1 MNRDRR
7 SAAYLQNP
15 QPLLPRLLSQ
25 VSTETLP
32 DPDQVDKVCAHV
44 PVGTRVF
51 VASLPS
57 RDRADTVAAAKML
70 NDRGY
75 IAVPHIAARALPSHA
90 ALEDFLYRLTGE
102 AGCREALVIAGDRPE
117 VAGPYAETMDVL
129 LTGALERHGLQTIHV
144 GAHPEGNRIIGKDA
158 LREAMRK
165 KDYYARSSDADF
177 DFVTQFVFD
186 GATVVDWAQKLRG
199 LGIGLPVRLGIAGP
213 ADLATLLCYAKICG
227 IGVSTRA
234 LMRQGA
240 GSVKLIRRTVKP
252 DNLIAGLIAAAG
264 EDPLPEIAGLHIFP
278 FGGVGRAM
286 EWLGEARRAAGLQAT
301 GSEQN

>member
-1 MNRDRR
+1 MTRDRR
-7 SAAYLQNP
+7 SVAYPVEL
-15 QPLLPRLLSQ
+15 QPLLQRLLTH

-44 PVGTRVF
+44 PAGTRVF

-57 RDRADTVAAAKML
+57 RDRADTVAAAKTL
-70 NDRGY
+70 NARGY
-75 IAVPHIAARALPSHA
+75 VAVPHIAARTLPSHA
-90 ALEDFLYRLTGE
+90 ALEDFLYRLTGD
-102 AGCREALVIAGDRPE
+102 AACREALVIAGDRPD

-129 LTGALERHGLQTIHV
+129 LTGALERHGLRTIHV
-144 GAHPEGNRIIGKDA
+144 GAHPEGNRLIGAEA
-158 LREAMRK
+158 LRTAILE
-165 KDYYARSSDADF
+165 KDHYARSSDADF

-213 ADLATLLCYAKICG
+213 ADLATLLRYAKICG

-252 DNLIAGLIAAAG
+252 DDLIAGLVAAAG

-286 EWLGEARRAAGLQAT
+286 AWLAEARKAAGL
-301 GSEQN
+301 

>member
-1 MNRDRR
+1 MNYDRR
-7 SAAYLQNP
+7 SAEYP
-15 QPLLPRLLSQ
+15 VPRQPLVQRLLSH

-32 DPDQVDKVCAHV
+32 DPDQVDKVCTHV
-44 PVGTRVF
+44 PAGTRVF

-57 RDRADTVAAAKML
+57 RDRADTVAAAKTL
-70 NDRGY
+70 NERGY

-102 AGCREALVIAGDRPE
+102 AACREVLVIAGDRPE
-117 VAGPYAETMDVL
+117 AAGPYAETMDVL
-129 LTGALERHGLQTIHV
+129 LTGALERHGVRTIHV
-144 GAHPEGNRIIGKDA
+144 GAHPEGNRLIGAEA
-158 LREAMRK
+158 LRAAMLEK
-165 KDYYARSSDADF
+165 NHYARSSDADF
-177 DFVTQFVFD
+177 DFVTQFVFN

-213 ADLATLLCYAKICG
+213 ADLATLLRYAKICG

-252 DNLIAGLIAAAG
+252 DDLIAGLAAAAG
-264 EDPLPEIAGLHIFP
+264 DDPLPEIAGLHIFP

-286 EWLGEARRAAGLQAT
+286 EWLGEARKSAGL
-301 GSEQN
+301 

>member
-1 MNRDRR
+1 MNYDRR
-7 SAAYLQNP
+7 SAEYP
-15 QPLLPRLLSQ
+15 VPRQPLVQRLLSH

-32 DPDQVDKVCAHV
+32 DPDQVDKVCTHV
-44 PVGTRVF
+44 PAGTRVF

-57 RDRADTVAAAKML
+57 RDRADTVAAAKTL
-70 NDRGY
+70 NERGY

-102 AGCREALVIAGDRPE
+102 AACREVLVIAGDRPE
-117 VAGPYAETMDVL
+117 AAGPYAETMDVL
-129 LTGALERHGLQTIHV
+129 LTGALERHGVRTIHV
-144 GAHPEGNRIIGKDA
+144 GAHPEGNRLIGAEA
-158 LREAMRK
+158 LRAAMLEK
-165 KDYYARSSDADF
+165 NHYARSSDADF

-213 ADLATLLCYAKICG
+213 ADLATLLRYAKICG

-252 DNLIAGLIAAAG
+252 DDLIAGLAAAAG
-264 EDPLPEIAGLHIFP
+264 DDPLPEIAGLHIFP

-286 EWLGEARRAAGLQAT
+286 EWLGEARKSAGL
-301 GSEQN
+301 

>member
-1 MNRDRR
+1 MNYDRR
-7 SAAYLQNP
+7 SAEYP
-15 QPLLPRLLSQ
+15 VPRQPLVQRLLSH

-32 DPDQVDKVCAHV
+32 DPDQVDKVCTHV
-44 PVGTRVF
+44 PAGTRVF

-57 RDRADTVAAAKML
+57 RDRADAVAAAKTL
-70 NDRGY
+70 NERGY

-102 AGCREALVIAGDRPE
+102 AACREVLVIAGDRPE
-117 VAGPYAETMDVL
+117 AAGPYAETMDVL
-129 LTGALERHGLQTIHV
+129 LTGALERHGVRTIHV
-144 GAHPEGNRIIGKDA
+144 GAHPEGNRLIGAEA
-158 LREAMRK
+158 LRAAMLEK
-165 KDYYARSSDADF
+165 NHYARSSDADF

-186 GATVVDWAQKLRG
+186 GATVVDWAQRLRG

-213 ADLATLLCYAKICG
+213 ADLATLLRYAKICG

-252 DNLIAGLIAAAG
+252 DDLIAGLAAAAG
-264 EDPLPEIAGLHIFP
+264 DDPLPEIAGLHIFP

-286 EWLGEARRAAGLQAT
+286 EWLGEARKAAGL
-301 GSEQN
+301 

>member
-1 MNRDRR
+1 MTRDRR
-7 SAAYLQNP
+7 SVAYPVEL
-15 QPLLPRLLSQ
+15 QPLLQRLLTH

-32 DPDQVDKVCAHV
+32 DPDQVDKVCTHV
-44 PVGTRVF
+44 PLGTRVF

-57 RDRADTVAAAKML
+57 RDRADTVAAVKTL
-70 NDRGY
+70 NARGY
-75 IAVPHIAARALPSHA
+75 IAVPHIAARALSSHA

-102 AGCREALVIAGDRPE
+102 AGCREALVIAGDRPD

-144 GAHPEGNRIIGKDA
+144 GAHPEGNRLIGAEA
-158 LREAMRK
+158 LRAAMLE
-165 KDYYARSSDADF
+165 KDRYARSSDADF

-213 ADLATLLCYAKICG
+213 ADLGTLLRYAKICG

-252 DNLIAGLIAAAG
+252 DDLIDGLVAAAG
-264 EDPLPEIAGLHIFP
+264 TDPLPEIAGLHIFP

-286 EWLGEARRAAGLQAT
+286 AWLAEARKAAGL
-301 GSEQN
+301 

>member
-1 MNRDRR
+1 MTRDRR
-7 SAAYLQNP
+7 SVAYPVEL
-15 QPLLPRLLSQ
+15 QPLLQRLLTH

-32 DPDQVDKVCAHV
+32 DPDQVDEVCTHV
-44 PVGTRVF
+44 PLGTRVF

-57 RDRADTVAAAKML
+57 RDRADTVAAVKTL
-70 NDRGY
+70 NARGY

-102 AGCREALVIAGDRPE
+102 AGCREALVIAGDRPD

-144 GAHPEGNRIIGKDA
+144 GAHPEGNRLIGDDA
-158 LREAMRK
+158 LCEAMLSK
-165 KDYYARSSDADF
+165 AHYAGSSDADF

-186 GATVVDWAQKLRG
+186 GATVVDWAQRLRG

-213 ADLATLLCYAKICG
+213 ADLATLLRYAKICG

-252 DNLIAGLIAAAG
+252 DDLIDGLVAAAG
-264 EDPLPEIAGLHIFP
+264 TDPLPEIAGLHIFP

-286 EWLGEARRAAGLQAT
+286 AWLAEARKAAGL
-301 GSEQN
+301 

>member
-1 MNRDRR
+1 MTMNYDRR
-7 SAAYLQNP
+7 SAARPQTP
-15 QPLLPRLLSQ
+15 QPLLQRLLSQ

-32 DPDQVDKVCAHV
+32 DPDQVDRVCAHV
-44 PVGTRVF
+44 PAGTRVF

-57 RDRADTVAAAKML
+57 RDRADTVAAAKTL
-70 NDRGY
+70 NGRGY

-102 AGCREALVIAGDRPE
+102 AGCREALIIAGDRPD
-117 VAGPYAETMDVL
+117 VAGPYAESMDVL
-129 LTGALERHGLQTIHV
+129 LTGALERHGIRTIHV
-144 GAHPEGNRIIGKDA
+144 GAHPEGNRVIGAGA
-158 LREAMRK
+158 LRDAILRK
-165 KDYYARSSDADF
+165 AHYAGSSDADF

-186 GATVVDWAQKLRG
+186 GATVVDWAQRLRG
-199 LGIGLPVRLGIAGP
+199 LGVGLPVRLGIAGP
-213 ADLATLLCYAKICG
+213 ADLATLLRYAKICG

-234 LMRQGA
+234 LMRQGG

-252 DNLIAGLIAAAG
+252 DDLIAGLVAAAG

-286 EWLGEARRAAGLQAT
+286 AWLAEAREAAGL
-301 GSEQN
+301 

>member
-7 SAAYLQNP
+7 SAEFPAYS
-15 QPLLPRLLSQ
+15 QPLLQRLLTH

-32 DPDQVDKVCAHV
+32 DIQQVEKVCAHT
-44 PVGTRVF
+44 PPGTRVF

-57 RDRADTVAAAKML
+57 
-70 NDRGY
+70 
-75 IAVPHIAARALPSHA
+75 LPSHA

-102 AGCREALVIAGDRPE
+102 AGCREALVIAGDRPV

-144 GAHPEGNRIIGKDA
+144 GAHPEGNRLIGADA
-158 LREAMRK
+158 LRGAMLK
-165 KDYYARSSDADF
+165 KDHYARRSDADF

-186 GATVVDWAQKLRG
+186 GVTVVDWAQKLRG

-213 ADLATLLCYAKICG
+213 ADLATLLRYAKICG

-252 DNLIAGLIAAAG
+252 DDLIAGLVAAAAA
-264 EDPLPEIAGLHIFP
+264 DPLPEIAGLHIFP

-286 EWLGEARRAAGLQAT
+286 AWLAEAREAAGL
-301 GSEQN
+301 

>member
-1 MNRDRR
+1 MTRDRR
-7 SAAYLQNP
+7 SVAYPAEL
-15 QPLLPRLLSQ
+15 QPLLQRLLTHM
-25 VSTETLP
+25 STETLP
-32 DPDQVDKVCAHV
+32 DIDQVDKVCAHV
-44 PVGTRVF
+44 PPGTRVF

-57 RDRADTVAAAKML
+57 RDRADTVAAAKIL

-75 IAVPHIAARALPSHA
+75 VAVPHIAARALPSHA

-102 AGCREALVIAGDRPE
+102 AGCREALVIAGDRPDA
-117 VAGPYAETMDVL
+117 AGPFAETMDVL

-144 GAHPEGNRIIGKDA
+144 GAHPEGNRLIGDDA
-158 LREAMRK
+158 LREAMLSK
-165 KDYYARSSDADF
+165 AHYAGSSDADF

-186 GATVVDWAQKLRG
+186 GATVVDWAQRLRG

-213 ADLATLLCYAKICG
+213 ADLATLLRYAKICG

-240 GSVKLIRRTVKP
+240 GSVKLIRRTVRP
-252 DNLIAGLIAAAG
+252 DDLLAGLVAAAG
-264 EDPLPEIAGLHIFP
+264 TDPLPEIAGLHIFP

-286 EWLGEARRAAGLQAT
+286 AWLADAREAAGL
-301 GSEQN
+301 

>member
-7 SAAYLQNP
+7 SVAYTVDL
-15 QPLLPRLLSQ
+15 QPLLQRLLTH

-32 DPDQVDKVCAHV
+32 DIDQVDKVCAHV
-44 PVGTRVF
+44 PAGARVF

-57 RDRADTVAAAKML
+57 RDRADTVAAAKLL
-70 NDRGY
+70 NERGY
-75 IAVPHIAARALPSHA
+75 VAVPHIAARALPSHA

-102 AGCREALVIAGDRPE
+102 AGCREALAIAGDRPD
-117 VAGPYAETMDVL
+117 VAGPYAETMDLL

-144 GAHPEGNRIIGKDA
+144 GAHPEGNRHIGDAA
-158 LREAMRK
+158 LREALLK
-165 KDYYARSSDADF
+165 KDHYARSSDADF

-186 GATVVDWAQKLRG
+186 GATVVDWARTLRG
-199 LGIGLPVRLGIAGP
+199 LDIRLPVRLGIAGP
-213 ADLATLLCYAKICG
+213 ADLATLLRYAKICG

-252 DNLIAGLIAAAG
+252 DELIAGLVDAAG
-264 EDPLPEIAGLHIFP
+264 NDPLPEIAGLHIFP

-286 EWLGEARRAAGLQAT
+286 EWLAEARKAAGL
-301 GSEQN
+301 

>member
-1 MNRDRR
+1 MTRDRR
-7 SAAYLQNP
+7 SVAYPVEL
-15 QPLLPRLLSQ
+15 QPLLQRLLTH

-32 DPDQVDKVCAHV
+32 DPDQVDRVCTHV
-44 PVGTRVF
+44 PLGTRVF

-57 RDRADTVAAAKML
+57 RDRADTVAAVKTL
-70 NDRGY
+70 NARGY

-102 AGCREALVIAGDRPE
+102 AGCRETLVIAGDRPDM
-117 VAGPYAETMDVL
+117 AGPYAETMDVL

-144 GAHPEGNRIIGKDA
+144 GAHPEGNRLIGDDA
-158 LREAMRK
+158 LCEAMLSK
-165 KDYYARSSDADF
+165 AHYAGSSDADF

-186 GATVVDWAQKLRG
+186 GATVVDWAQRLRG

-213 ADLATLLCYAKICG
+213 ADLATLLRYAKICG

-252 DNLIAGLIAAAG
+252 DDLIAGLAAAAG
-264 EDPLPEIAGLHIFP
+264 DDPLPEIAGLHIFP

-286 EWLGEARRAAGLQAT
+286 AWLAEARKAAGL
-301 GSEQN
+301 

>member
-1 MNRDRR
+1 MTRDRR
-7 SAAYLQNP
+7 SVAYPAEL
-15 QPLLPRLLSQ
+15 QPLLQRLLTHM
-25 VSTETLP
+25 STETLP
-32 DPDQVDKVCAHV
+32 DIDQVDKVCAHV
-44 PVGTRVF
+44 PPGTRVF

-57 RDRADTVAAAKML
+57 RDRADTVAAAKIL

-75 IAVPHIAARALPSHA
+75 VAVPHIAARALPSHA

-102 AGCREALVIAGDRPE
+102 AGCREALVIAGDRPDA
-117 VAGPYAETMDVL
+117 AGPFAETMDVL

-144 GAHPEGNRIIGKDA
+144 GAHPEGNRLIGDDA
-158 LREAMRK
+158 LREAMLSK
-165 KDYYARSSDADF
+165 AHYAGSSDADF

-213 ADLATLLCYAKICG
+213 ADLATLLRYAKICG

-240 GSVKLIRRTVKP
+240 GSVKLIRRTVRP
-252 DNLIAGLIAAAG
+252 DDLLAGLVAAAG
-264 EDPLPEIAGLHIFP
+264 TDPLPEIAGLHIFP

-286 EWLGEARRAAGLQAT
+286 AWLAEAREAAGL
-301 GSEQN
+301 

>member
-1 MNRDRR
+1 MNYDRR
-7 SAAYLQNP
+7 SAAYP
-15 QPLLPRLLSQ
+15 VHRQPLLQRLLSQ

-44 PVGTRVF
+44 PAGTRVF

-57 RDRADTVAAAKML
+57 RDRTDTVTAAKTL
-70 NDRGY
+70 NARGY

-117 VAGPYAETMDVL
+117 VAGPFAESMDVL
-129 LTGALERHGLQTIHV
+129 LTGALERHGLHTIHV
-144 GAHPEGNRIIGKDA
+144 GAHPEGNRLIGDDA
-158 LREAMRK
+158 LREAMLS
-165 KDYYARSSDADF
+165 KDHYACSSDADF
-177 DFVTQFVFD
+177 DFVTQFVFE

-213 ADLATLLCYAKICG
+213 ADLATLLRYAKICG

-252 DNLIAGLIAAAG
+252 DDLIAGLVAAAG
-264 EDPLPEIAGLHIFP
+264 SDPLPEIAGLHIFP

-286 EWLGEARRAAGLQAT
+286 DWLAEARKAT
-301 GSEQN
+301 GL

>member
-1 MNRDRR
+1 MTRDRR
-7 SAAYLQNP
+7 SVAYPVEL
-15 QPLLPRLLSQ
+15 QPLLQRLLTH

-32 DPDQVDKVCAHV
+32 DPDQVDRVCTHV
-44 PVGTRVF
+44 PLGTRVF

-57 RDRADTVAAAKML
+57 RDRADTVAAVKTL
-70 NDRGY
+70 NARGY

-102 AGCREALVIAGDRPE
+102 AGCREALVIAGDRPD
-117 VAGPYAETMDVL
+117 VAGPYAETVDVL

-144 GAHPEGNRIIGKDA
+144 GAHPEGNRLIGDDA
-158 LREAMRK
+158 LCEAMLSK
-165 KDYYARSSDADF
+165 AHYAGSSDADF

-186 GATVVDWAQKLRG
+186 GATVVDWAQRLRG

-213 ADLATLLCYAKICG
+213 ADLATLLRYAKICG

-252 DNLIAGLIAAAG
+252 DDLIDGLVAAAG
-264 EDPLPEIAGLHIFP
+264 TDPLPEIAGLHIFP

-286 EWLGEARRAAGLQAT
+286 AWLAEARKAAGL
-301 GSEQN
+301 